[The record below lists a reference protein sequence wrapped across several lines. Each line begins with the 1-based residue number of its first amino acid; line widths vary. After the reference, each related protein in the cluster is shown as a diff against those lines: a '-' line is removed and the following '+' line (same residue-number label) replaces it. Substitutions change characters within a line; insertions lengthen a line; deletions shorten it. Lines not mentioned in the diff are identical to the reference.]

1 MYNFDIIIF
10 HEATDGGRLDAKFRI
25 ILPRYLKINDTF
37 TLGNY
42 LDTNGGTVW
51 TTVRVDSE
59 TRWYCVKETS
69 QLLGIY
75 GIKF

>member
-10 HEATDGGRLDAKFRI
+10 HEASDRGRLDAKFRI
-25 ILPRYLKINDTF
+25 ILPCYLKINDTF

-42 LDTNGGTVW
+42 LNESGQVIW
-51 TTVRVDSE
+51 TTLRVDSE
-59 TRWYCVKETS
+59 TRWYCVNEAS
-69 QLLGIY
+69 QLIGIY